1 MFVLVN
7 VDNCLKVIGPFSS
20 IEEGQKFRRETFG
33 PGSPWVCVQMYA
45 PSLFPKEEVACWRSI
60 GEGPFP
66 TQEQAEDFRDAE
78 VGVIAR
84 VRQTAEGW
92 IIETQAND

>member
-1 MFVLVN
+1 MSRGQYTIESSGLILCIYLGYDRIAEVVNESLAEDLVALANGWHN
-7 VDNCLKVIGPFSS
+7 V
-20 IEEGQKFRRETFG
+20 
-33 PGSPWVCVQMYA
+33 
-45 PSLFPKEEVACWRSI
+45 